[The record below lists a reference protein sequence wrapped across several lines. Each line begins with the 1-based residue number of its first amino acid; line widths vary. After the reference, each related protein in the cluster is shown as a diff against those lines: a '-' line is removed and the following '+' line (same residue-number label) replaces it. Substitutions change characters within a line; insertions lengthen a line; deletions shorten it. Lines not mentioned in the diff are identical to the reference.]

1 MIQRTFFAALLC
13 CAAIGK
19 LPAQSLE
26 ATLKN
31 LAAAVVEISDDK
43 NIYRQQITF
52 EADKPYRLTYR
63 MITVSQKDGKEKE
76 ERYEVNLAD
85 LDKNLVRRVTSS
97 KMLGIAGKTRNSLNA
112 IKFFEDGIQKNYQD
126 ELTIRAKDSENM
138 DALEKLLREAIP
150 LAEAQWEKSVQ
161 VNLND
166 LPALVK
172 WLNQEIKTVSVG
184 DVRYVQT
191 LSKEGRDDLMLLEIK
206 TETKNGSKTEQFR
219 FSLADLMEQRVLYKI
234 SGDKVLLTADTRLNQ
249 KRIHVR
255 ENDAQKNYDNSIA
268 FYCAD
273 PDDAKRIML
282 VLRKAIPLA
291 TESVGKIIKTP
302 GSKSEAF
309 GLLKSN
315 VKAVTTSK
323 REAGQVFD
331 GTCTATMRVTLSEEK
346 KNQQYDYAFDLGDLD
361 EREIELSVKGQ
372 ELFIEAKTAHKNK
385 YVRVM
390 KDGVLQ
396 NYSNEVSIA
405 VPDIETARQLEPQ
418 LTYAIKECRQKIA
431 PKDLEWL
438 IPQLLNIK
446 DDHPFVTQ
454 ELSRQQAGGN
464 CKLSLRVTTSGKK
477 EVVELYEFALKDMDA
492 GKIEIKVSGKTVE
505 VEMPTARKEKLVNFY
520 KDAKPSYVDKVVF
533 LAPGIPEAKA
543 IAETLKALVENC
555 K

>member
-1 MIQRTFFAALLC
+1 MLQRAFFAALLC
-13 CAAIGK
+13 CVTAFA

-26 ATLKN
+26 ITLKN
-31 LAAAVVEISDDK
+31 LADAVVEISDDK
-43 NIYRQQITF
+43 NTYRQQITF
-52 EADKPYRLTYR
+52 EADKPYRLNYR

-85 LDKNLVRRVTSS
+85 LDKNLVRRATSS
-97 KMLGIAGKTRNSLNA
+97 KALEIGSKTRNSLNA
-112 IKFFEDGIQKNYQD
+112 IKFFEDGNQKNYRD
-126 ELTIRAKDSENM
+126 ELLIRCKDSENM
-138 DALEKLLREAIP
+138 DVVEKLLREAIP
-150 LAEAQWEKSVQ
+150 LAEARWEKSVQ
-161 VNLND
+161 IDFKD
-166 LPALVK
+166 LGALVK
-172 WLNQEIKTVSVG
+172 WLGQEIKTVAVG

-191 LSKEGRDDLMLLEIK
+191 ISKEGRDDLILLEIK

-234 SGDKVLLTADTRLNQ
+234 SGDKVMLTADTRLN
-249 KRIHVR
+249 KKMIHVR
-255 ENDAQKNYDNSIA
+255 ENDAQKNYDNSLA
-268 FYCAD
+268 FYCTD
-273 PDDAKRIML
+273 PDEAKRFML

-302 GSKSEAF
+302 GSKSDAF

-323 REAGQVFD
+323 KETAQTFG
-331 GTCTATMRVTLSEEK
+331 GECTATMRVTLSADK
-346 KNQQYDYAFDLGDLD
+346 KSQQYDYAFDLGDLD

-372 ELFIEAKTAHKNK
+372 ELFIDAKTAHKNK

-396 NYSNEVSIA
+396 NYSNEVSFA

-418 LTYAIKECRQKIA
+418 LAYTIKECRQKIA
-431 PKDLEWL
+431 PKDVEWL

-446 DDHPFVTQ
+446 EDHPFVTQ
-454 ELSRQQAGGN
+454 ELSRQQADGT
-464 CKLSLRVTTSGKK
+464 CKFNLRVTTSGKK
-477 EVVELYEFALKDMDA
+477 EVVELYEFTLKDMDA

-505 VEMPTARKEKLVNFY
+505 VEMPTARKEKLVNYY

-543 IAETLKALVENC
+543 IAETLKALVERC